1 MRLPLL
7 RLLTTKPLMAILVI
21 MVLLQLAS
29 KLERFSDSQHVGRFV
44 LLDQSRYRTINLAVI
59 IAIKIDVGDH
69 IADAVP
75 RFVIEQQAP
84 QNGLLGFNGVRRQLQ
99 R

>member
-1 MRLPLL
+1 
-7 RLLTTKPLMAILVI
+7 
-21 MVLLQLAS
+21 
-29 KLERFSDSQHVGRFV
+29 
-44 LLDQSRYRTINLAVI
+44 VI